1 MSIAQKAYQD
11 IINQIDDYS
20 KKYGKDVLW
29 FRGENKLFPSMP
41 SSMAR
46 EVSKLF
52 GITDYQRSIRVNEQN
67 LILDYERWILEG
79 FKRYINIVHHD
90 GYNHTPL
97 YSWDILYFLQHYGI
111 PTRFIDWS
119 QSVDIALFFAYLRE
133 LENGD
138 DARLWIIDPKLFNQL
153 NRGEYEIKS
162 PNNTYEEFVQLS
174 RPFAISQKPVAISPN
189 SDVGRVSIINQRIY
203 SQYGFFVYAGL
214 QYYDLRFLISML
226 AKSHN
231 VEVNQ
236 VLYGITIP
244 YEQIM
249 LIGQYLND
257 VLGINKKAL
266 RLDEPNNL
274 REKFSIE
281 NYCREKNK

>member
-79 FKRYINIVHHD
+79 FKRHITIVHHD

-97 YSWDILYFLQHYGI
+97 YSWYILYFLQHYGI

-153 NRGEYEIKS
+153 TRGEYEIKS